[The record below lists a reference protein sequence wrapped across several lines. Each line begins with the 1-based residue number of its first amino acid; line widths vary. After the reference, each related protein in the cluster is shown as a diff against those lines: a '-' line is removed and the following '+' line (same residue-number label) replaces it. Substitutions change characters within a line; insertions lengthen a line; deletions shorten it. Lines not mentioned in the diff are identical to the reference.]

1 MRWLELGATPKR
13 LKRARRVPPESWRRR
28 RGVNP
33 PAYSLSVR
41 STEANRRC
49 ANSHHCPRSSCCA
62 RGRSSAH
69 MHHFVRDDVTFG
81 RRGALWS
88 RDAPIL
94 HRLLLHLL
102 QHLNSPRP

>member
-1 MRWLELGATPKR
+1 MRWLEPGATPTPRVR
-13 LKRARRVPPESWRRR
+13 LLIPMA
-28 RGVNP
+28 G
-33 PAYSLSVR
+33 
-41 STEANRRC
+41 
-49 ANSHHCPRSSCCA
+49 SHHSPRSSCCA

-69 MHHFVRDDVTFG
+69 MRHFVRDDVTFG
-81 RRGALWS
+81 RRGALRS